1 MQRMLSAL
9 TVAAGAAGGSSF
21 RGAEL
26 YVASDGADTVWPRA
40 IQLAAEGFAAD
51 GQCPLDIRGADAV
64 VGHESD
70 QVRAVCSAE
79 QSPLAA
85 RGHEPGCVHV
95 LQPEV
100 HDVRLD
106 PAEIAV
112 NPGYLGQALG
122 QRTRVL

>member
-1 MQRMLSAL
+1 MRVRREDDLSA
-9 TVAAGAAGGSSF
+9 GP
-21 RGAEL
+21 EL
-26 YVASDGADTVWPRA
+26 YVASDGAEYGPAARA

-79 QSPLAA
+79 QSLLAA
-85 RGHEPGCVHV
+85 RSQEPGCVHV

-106 PAEIAV
+106 PAEVAV

-122 QRTRVL
+122 QRTRVPVIIG